1 MNGDKK
7 MKKFWS
13 ILLVLVM
20 VISLIAC
27 KGQPSNSQGE
37 NQGEETGEEV
47 GGEENPG
54 VSHSTLYL
62 EGVDVEDVIRY
73 FNEVALDTEYATGE
87 GNASL
92 IQKWGE
98 KITYRFLGD
107 PTEEDKIVLK
117 ELFEQLNQI
126 SGFPGIEEA
135 AVGQVPS
142 LQFYFQDRVDFMA
155 NFGDFI
161 GYEEA
166 DGAAQYWYYTATN
179 VIYTG
184 RIGYRTDIGQELRN
198 SVLLEEVVNLLGFN
212 DTVVRED
219 SIVYQYSSEA
229 QELSKM
235 DWLLLKL
242 MYHADMKPGMNA
254 EACEQVIRT
263 LYY

>member
-1 MNGDKK
+1 
-7 MKKFWS
+7 MKKVKYICLA
-13 ILLVLVM
+13 ILLVFI
-20 VISLIAC
+20 ISAC
-27 KGQPSNSQGE
+27 SIMQKPAGGN
-37 NQGEETGEEV
+37 GEEEQGPTV
-47 GGEENPG
+47 T
-54 VSHSTLYL
+54 HSVLYI
-62 EGVDVEDVIRY
+62 EGIDVEDVIRY
-73 FNEVALDTEYATGE
+73 FNEVALDTEYSTGE

-98 KITYRFLGD
+98 KMTYRFLGD
-107 PTEEDKIVLK
+107 PTEEDKAVLL
-117 ELFEQLNQI
+117 ELFGKLNQI
-126 SGFPGIEEA
+126 SGFPGIVEA
-135 AVGQVPS
+135 EVGKVPS
-142 LQFYFQDRVDFMA
+142 LQIYFQDRVDFMA

-184 RIGYRTDIGQELRN
+184 RIGYRTDINQELRN

-242 MYHADMKPGMNA
+242 MYHPDMKPGMNQA
-254 EACEQVIRT
+254 ACETVIRN